1 MNLAVQILES
11 WDRQALI
18 VNRVAEL
25 VTEETR
31 QLRPS
36 ADGMTLEQQLAHMGE
51 VRCFFLAMTWPEVA
65 TKWALRFEPWGR
77 TSTGS
82 LELLKSELKR
92 SGEAVREAVAMAIEA
107 GSGPCGGYDNPVL
120 FLQHMTWHEGWHVGL
135 IFLGLRLGGHE
146 PSEEWEEGQV
156 WSVWRTE

>member
-1 MNLAVQILES
+1 MDLTAQILES

-31 QLRPS
+31 HLLPS
-36 ADGMTLEQQLAHMGE
+36 PDGMSLERQLVHMGR
-51 VRCFFLAMTWPEVA
+51 VRTFFLAMTWPEVA
-65 TKWALRFEPWGR
+65 GRWDLWFKEWGQAPPESLDVLR
-77 TSTGS
+77 
-82 LELLKSELKR
+82 SELR
-92 SGEAVREAVAMAIEA
+92 RTGDAVREAVANAIEA
-107 GSGPCGGYDNPVL
+107 GSHPCGGYDNPVL
-120 FLQHMTWHEGWHVGL
+120 FLQHMVWHEGWHVGL

-146 PSEEWEEGQV
+146 PTEEWEEGQV